1 MPERSLVQFSK
12 AAASVAAFGIS
23 SGALGPRNWQKMW
36 MITSDILSVTTRRL
50 LGLGNCM
57 TDVYLKTLR
66 VTTAV
71 AVLMVLV
78 LVIAIGASS
87 IAFADDAMLPEVKQP
102 AAPLSSAEAAAIA
115 NVEEPTGYRLEK
127 YREPVP
133 KTLTGA
139 KVIVTADVEKL
150 HAGGKSAFIDVYPRA
165 PKPPNLPAGTL
176 WRDPPHMTMP
186 GAVWMPNVGYGI
198 LPAETETTFKT
209 QLEKVSGGDKS
220 KTMVFYCL
228 RNCWMSW
235 NAAKRAVSYGYSA
248 VQWFPDGND
257 GWQEAGNEL
266 ANVKPLE

>member
-1 MPERSLVQFSK
+1 MISADFYKVLAHWLLAMGNGMTLVYSRFLG
-12 AAASVAAFGIS
+12 AASV
-23 SGALGPRNWQKMW
+23 
-36 MITSDILSVTTRRL
+36 V
-50 LGLGNCM
+50 
-57 TDVYLKTLR
+57 
-66 VTTAV
+66 AV
-71 AVLMVLV
+71 AIGFSISITVST
-78 LVIAIGASS
+78 IAWAN
-87 IAFADDAMLPEVKQP
+87 DEMLPEIEQP
-102 AAPLSSAEAAAIA
+102 ATPSSAEAAAIA
-115 NVEEPTGYRLEK
+115 HVEEPTGYRLEK

-133 KTLTGA
+133 KSLAGA

-150 HAGGKSAFIDVYPRA
+150 YANGKSAFIDVYPRA

-176 WRDPPHMTMP
+176 WRDPPHLTMP

-198 LPAETETTFKT
+198 LPPETESGFKA

-235 NAAKRAVSYGYSA
+235 NAAKRAVAYGYTA

-266 ANVKPLE
+266 EKVKPLE